1 MWLFSV
7 FNAKNNFV
15 KCLVKGEWN
24 WVDHSPYDYSN
35 WYEGE
40 PNHDDDFL
48 YCSRI
53 YVEHEDR
60 FGTWDDKQCNNF
72 NGFICKKER
81 SKNQKF

>member
-1 MWLFSV
+1 M
-7 FNAKNNFV
+7 
-15 KCLVKGEWN
+15 KGEWN